1 MSTISNDREF
11 RQVLQEMD
19 EMQQRAIAARF
30 VENVLSLS
38 SDKRL
43 QQVVAAAAS
52 STDLEEAFKVAKK
65 ASLEAHTR
73 CGTEGDWN
81 DQAGYFVARGA
92 QAAVEP
98 VVRTAGKNPAW
109 KAAMQ
114 CRMARTCLAADSD
127 EDTHDMETGA
137 QYQLLNDFLEQ
148 INNP

>member
-1 MSTISNDREF
+1 MTAISSDLEF
-11 RQVLQEMD
+11 RQALDQMD
-19 EMQQRAIAARF
+19 EVEQRAIAARF

-38 SDKRL
+38 SDQRL
-43 QQVVAAAAS
+43 QQVAAAAAS
-52 STDLEEAFKVAKK
+52 NTDLDAAFRVAKK

-98 VVRTAGKNPAW
+98 VVRSAGKNPAW
-109 KAAMQ
+109 KAAIQ
-114 CRMARTCLAADSD
+114 CRMARTCLAAESD
-127 EDTHDMETGA
+127 EDTHDLETGA
-137 QYQLLNDFLEQ
+137 QYQLLSDYLEQ